1 MYSKVCVLLLAIVL
15 SQAKPQGNLPD
26 NRLVTF
32 MLQTTGLSHSNPERS
47 LSCFDYY
54 LPLLKELADQFKVDY
69 HNCLESAKLARQNV
83 DGSTENN
90 RTQLNDAAM
99 EACAVLSTCSQKSDS
114 IEFFHCYTDAG
125 SDGSKSLY
133 AISANATELLDQV
146 HEKYRI
152 IDISE
157 KSCTSKTER
166 AHTEKTADTYE
177 EFNKCLAG
185 VSPVPEPIPTTTPES
200 TGSAPEDL

>member
-1 MYSKVCVLLLAIVL
+1 MYSKVCVLFLAIVL
-15 SQAKPQGNLPD
+15 SQAKAQGDLPD
-26 NRLVTF
+26 NNL
-32 MLQTTGLSHSNPERS
+32 LSFVINAKGFGHSNPQRS
-47 LSCFDYY
+47 FSCFDYY
-54 LPLLKELADQFKVDY
+54 LPLLKDLGDQYKVDFN
-69 HNCLESAKLARQNV
+69 NCLEDAKLARQNIDGHCHCRKRIV
-83 DGSTENN
+83 DT
-90 RTQLNDAAM
+90 AK
-99 EACAVLSTCSQKSDS
+99 EACAALTACSQETDS
-114 IEFFHCYTDAG
+114 IEFFHCYKEAG

-177 EFNKCLAG
+177 ELNKCLAG